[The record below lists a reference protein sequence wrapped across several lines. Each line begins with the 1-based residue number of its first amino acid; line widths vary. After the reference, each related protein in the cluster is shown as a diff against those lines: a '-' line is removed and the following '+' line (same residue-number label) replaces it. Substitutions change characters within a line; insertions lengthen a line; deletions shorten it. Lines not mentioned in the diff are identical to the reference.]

1 MYIVGSEP
9 FLGNSMTLTFEKFVS
24 IAISIVGIL
33 LICDIWADW
42 DEGATIG
49 HISIEITAFLFCSVI
64 ALKALSSIWN
74 YEREKSS
81 VLQTKLNSTEIE
93 RNKWREEA
101 KTYLHGLSTAIDKQF
116 LDWGFTESEKEIG
129 LLILKGLSHKEIATI
144 RNTSEKTVR
153 QQAAT
158 LYGKAGLAGKSE
170 LFAFFLED
178 LLTPSTST

>member
-1 MYIVGSEP
+1 
-9 FLGNSMTLTFEKFVS
+9 MTLTFEKFVS

-42 DEGATIG
+42 DEGATIS
-49 HISIEITAFLFCSVI
+49 HISVEIFSFILCSTIAF
-64 ALKALSSIWN
+64 KALSSIWKN
-74 YEREKSS
+74 EREKSAG
-81 VLQTKLNSTEIE
+81 LQIKLISTELE

-101 KTYLHGLSTAIDKQF
+101 KTYLHGLSVAIDKQF

-129 LLILKGLSHKEIATI
+129 LLILKGLSHKEISSI

-153 QQAAT
+153 QQAAS
-158 LYGKAGLAGKSE
+158 LYGKAGLTGKSE

-178 LLTPSTST
+178 LLASPTTTKDY